1 MKKTEIGELSC
12 KILSVYSFIQALG
25 ALTLPVAVH
34 QPTMRDHPSMLFSI
48 ATFIPATLLFLF
60 SGLLWLS
67 AKQLEAFSDSGQ
79 ESPESASGI
88 TPQILQ
94 SIAFSVVGILILVG
108 TLSYLVQIV
117 GQSLHGNPLRDPWF
131 WLRSV
136 ETLIRLALGSWLLI
150 GSKGQRKFKLWL
162 LENLRSVVHKDW

>member
-1 MKKTEIGELSC
+1 MKKAEIGELSY
-12 KILSVYSFIQALG
+12 KILSIYSFICALG
-25 ALTLPVAVH
+25 ALTFPISVH
-34 QPTMRDHPSMLFSI
+34 QPAMRDHPSTLFSI
-48 ATFIPATLLFLF
+48 VSFIPAALLFLF

-67 AKQLEAFSDSGQ
+67 AEQLEASSDSGR
-79 ESPESASGI
+79 ESSESASGI
-88 TPQILQ
+88 TPEILQ

-108 TLSYLVQIV
+108 TVSYLVQIV
-117 GQSLHGNPLRDPWF
+117 GQSLHGNPLRNPWF
-131 WLRSV
+131 WLYLV